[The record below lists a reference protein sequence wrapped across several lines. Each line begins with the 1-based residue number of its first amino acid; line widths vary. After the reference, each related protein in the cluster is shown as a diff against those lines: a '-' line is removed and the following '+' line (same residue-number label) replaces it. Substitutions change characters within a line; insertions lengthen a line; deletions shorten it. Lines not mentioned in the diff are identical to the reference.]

1 MSDDVSEQKHE
12 SALECHFRRTIAR
25 HENKFNVVITAQI
38 RANSGYLWQFCDA
51 RCADRG
57 EEIDDQNF
65 SRLRAGGNSM
75 AQRAIAPIAS
85 FLMFV
90 PSSDLM
96 LLERNSGSRKFSEC
110 DGHRPSVQLI
120 DG

>member
-75 AQRAIAPIAS
+75 SHRAIAPIAS
-85 FLMFV
+85 CLMFV

-96 LLERNSGSRKFSEC
+96 LLELNSVSSPFSEC
-110 DGHRPSVQLI
+110 DVHSRSL
-120 DG
+120 